1 MIVYGVISYLLLAA
15 YLVGYF
21 VVKKWADT
29 THKHQPTFLEE
40 QDATII
46 TT

>member
-15 YLVGYF
+15 YIAGYF
-21 VVKKWADT
+21 IVKKWADKAHKQQT
-29 THKHQPTFLEE
+29 TFVED